1 MIMNIKR
8 IILITI
14 ICFLFLIPINKPL
27 TESENEFRNAKWGM
41 DKEQVR
47 SLEKSLLQKYE
58 SAVSLGYEGTYLGL
72 PVNIYYDFSKNLLLG
87 GNYIIQPQAIET
99 YDPYPDYEKVK
110 KHLIKIYGQPDSN
123 DLSSKDTGYILR
135 SEWKLPKTEIKL
147 SIIPIFD
154 YENNSKK
161 GEVVLVHFYGKGFF
175 EEKISQEI
183 ELLRKKTKNEF
194 IYP

>member
-1 MIMNIKR
+1 MEPFSNKKFK
-8 IILITI
+8 ITI

-72 PVNIYYDFSKNLLLG
+72 PVNIYYDFSKNLLLVG
-87 GNYIIQPQAIET
+87 SYIIQPQAIET

-123 DLSSKDTGYILR
+123 DLSSKDTGYI
-135 SEWKLPKTEIKL
+135 
-147 SIIPIFD
+147 
-154 YENNSKK
+154 
-161 GEVVLVHFYGKGFF
+161 
-175 EEKISQEI
+175 
-183 ELLRKKTKNEF
+183 
-194 IYP
+194 